1 MSYPEGLRNYQGPWP
16 PPKDFLLS
24 PEDARVLT
32 PTWSSWG
39 RRVFAVMMAASVVGL
54 ILPDTDFRRIPV
66 VGTLIHGLGLVFPM
80 IRAVALY
87 SKDSLADVAGVSV
100 LIIGMVFVAIPA
112 MWTYCRKAFA
122 VEGYSLLMRYIHV
135 GYAPSSRSVYLGHW
149 IAVCFIGLAL
159 ALINVVGDIQGY
171 MALYVYHTSL
181 RVVATNSSD
190 AFGLLSANG
199 LNAQHGVASSFY
211 FFGTLGHRFQFPL
224 FALMYGASLA
234 GYALFVIVE
243 MIVWTHASAV
253 LKATR
258 EDWRVLKILHL
269 NGRTTRKEN

>member
-1 MSYPEGLRNYQGPWP
+1 
-16 PPKDFLLS
+16 
-24 PEDARVLT
+24 
-32 PTWSSWG
+32 
-39 RRVFAVMMAASVVGL
+39 
-54 ILPDTDFRRIPV
+54 
-66 VGTLIHGLGLVFPM
+66 
-80 IRAVALY
+80 
-87 SKDSLADVAGVSV
+87 
-100 LIIGMVFVAIPA
+100 MVFVAIPA